1 MRSEKT
7 SFLVTRLLPDGGA
20 GLQYRIK
27 GERDG
32 IERVVTESSIESAGE
47 NFSFSPPNSGPVG
60 HFACSNHF
68 APHRREPETVLP
80 VSAVDIGV

>member
-7 SFLVTRLLPDGGA
+7 SFRVTRHLPDGGA

-32 IERVVTESSIESAGE
+32 IERVVTESSIESSGE
-47 NFSFSPPNSGPVG
+47 NFSFSPP
-60 HFACSNHF
+60 
-68 APHRREPETVLP
+68 
-80 VSAVDIGV
+80 

>member
-47 NFSFSPPNSGPVG
+47 NFSFSPP
-60 HFACSNHF
+60 
-68 APHRREPETVLP
+68 
-80 VSAVDIGV
+80 

>member
-7 SFLVTRLLPDGGA
+7 SFRVTRHLPDGGA

-32 IERVVTESSIESAGE
+32 IERVVTESSIESSGE
-47 NFSFSPPNSGPVG
+47 NFSFSPPNSAISGKGV
-60 HFACSNHF
+60 FLA
-68 APHRREPETVLP
+68 ATITTEPSRGDER
-80 VSAVDIGV
+80 